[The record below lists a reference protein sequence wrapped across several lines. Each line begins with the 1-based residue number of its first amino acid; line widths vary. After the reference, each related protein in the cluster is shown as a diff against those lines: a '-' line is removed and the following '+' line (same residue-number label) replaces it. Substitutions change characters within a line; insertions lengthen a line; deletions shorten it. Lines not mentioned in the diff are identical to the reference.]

1 MKKLGFLLLLFIVC
15 FTNIEAQTDSILT
28 IKKFINLYGQYEKEC
43 YADTFQIGTTYI
55 IEEDEYTASTK
66 DVFPSYGVAVN
77 YKPNFYLGYYTF
89 EEFERQNK
97 KPKHFIRTV
106 PITEHRDISPKGFVE
121 YLKRIEEE
129 SEFIKKDERDLK
141 EIIELSKQRI
151 KEHLQ
156 LNIKEADSSGFYP
169 SFVDSSNSLNKSIY
183 GVAKK
188 ITAAESLAVKPLKIF
203 WSSAEKLFQMANRC
217 FYISLGL
224 REDGSMVWRI
234 FDQSPGYRTFNFYS
248 AWLEGDELTDAFKK
262 ELIRKNPYNKK
273 ETPMK

>member
-15 FTNIEAQTDSILT
+15 FSNIEAQTDSILT

-55 IEEDEYTASTK
+55 IEEDEYTALTK
-66 DVFPSYGVAVN
+66 DVFPSY
-77 YKPNFYLGYYTF
+77 
-89 EEFERQNK
+89 
-97 KPKHFIRTV
+97 RTV
-106 PITEHRDISPKGFVE
+106 PIIEHRDISLKGFIE

-129 SEFIKKDERDLK
+129 SEFIKKGERDLK
-141 EIIELSKQRI
+141 EIIELNKQRI
-151 KEHLQ
+151 KKHQQ
-156 LNIKEADSSGFYP
+156 LNIKETDSSGFYP

-224 REDGSMVWRI
+224 REDGIMVWRI

-248 AWLEGDELTDAFKK
+248 ARLERDELTDAFKK

>member
-28 IKKFINLYGQYEKEC
+28 IKKFINLCGQYEKEC
-43 YADTFQIGTTYI
+43 YVDSSWQWIYGKEADNAIGHEKTLCIYDDDKGRWQIIVYKFNNR
-55 IEEDEYTASTK
+55 AS
-66 DVFPSYGVAVN
+66 F
-77 YKPNFYLGYYTF
+77 
-89 EEFERQNK
+89 
-97 KPKHFIRTV
+97 
-106 PITEHRDISPKGFVE
+106 KGFVE